1 LQFLA
6 REGSQASTTATRA
19 AAAIFQKTN
28 DAEARRLCLEA
39 LSKIN
44 NKMAR
49 AQLLKIYEREPS
61 LELRADIAVRLRNA
75 VASDARVKPGEARS
89 LLGQL
94 NQ

>member
-1 LQFLA
+1 M
-6 REGSQASTTATRA
+6 TKA

-28 DAEARRLCLEA
+28 DDYARRLCLEA

-44 NKMAR
+44 NKTAR
-49 AQLLKIYEREPS
+49 AELINIYEREPQS
-61 LELRADIAVRLRNA
+61 ELRDDVAMRLRHA
-75 VASDARVKPGEARS
+75 VASDARVKPAEAKS